1 MDLSP
6 LWIAAIFL
14 PAGLAKGVIGLG
26 LPTIGMGLLALLM
39 SPVEA
44 AAVLA
49 LPSLVT
55 NIWQMLAGARLLA
68 IVRRLWPMMLGV
80 CLGTWAGAGLIT
92 CLSAGYATIALGG
105 ALILYAISGLTS
117 FRITV
122 RAALE
127 PMLSPIIGA
136 VTGVITAATGVFVV
150 PAVPYL
156 QGIGMEKDE
165 LVQALGLSFTVSTL
179 ALAVSLA
186 AGGAFVPTMIV
197 PTIVALC
204 VSLLG
209 MWLGQLVRERLSAT
223 TFRRCFFIGLL
234 LLGLWLVIRSLSS

>member
-1 MDLSP
+1 MDLTL

-55 NIWQMLAGARLLA
+55 NVWQMLVGARLAA

-80 CLGTWAGAGLIT
+80 CLGTWAGAGLMT
-92 CLSAGYATIALGG
+92 GLSARYATMALGV
-105 ALILYAISGLTS
+105 ALMLYAMSGLTA
-117 FRITV
+117 FRFTL
-122 RAALE
+122 RAALK
-127 PMLSPIIGA
+127 PILSPIVGA
-136 VTGVITAATGVFVV
+136 VTGVITAATGVFVI

-165 LVQALGLSFTVSTL
+165 LVQALGVSFTVSTL
-179 ALAVSLA
+179 ALSVSLA

-197 PTIVALC
+197 PTAIALVA
-204 VSLLG
+204 SLLG
-209 MWLGQLVRERLSAT
+209 MGLGQIVRDRLSPVA
-223 TFRRCFFIGLL
+223 FRRCFFAGLL
-234 LLGLWLVIRSLSS
+234 LLGAWLAVRAMG

>member
-1 MDLSP
+1 MDLTL

-14 PAGLAKGVIGLG
+14 PAGLIKGVIGLG

-55 NIWQMLAGARLLA
+55 NVWQMLAGVRLLP
-68 IVRRLWPMMLGV
+68 IIRRLWPMMLGV
-80 CLGTWAGAGLIT
+80 CLGTWAGAGLMT
-92 CLSAGYATIALGG
+92 GLTARYATIALGLT
-105 ALILYAISGLTS
+105 LILYAISGLTS
-117 FRITV
+117 FRLTV
-122 RAALE
+122 RSALE
-127 PMLSPIIGA
+127 PVLSPIIGA
-136 VTGVITAATGVFVV
+136 VTGLITAATGVFVV

-156 QGIGMEKDE
+156 QGIGLEKDE

-186 AGGAFVPTMIV
+186 ASGVFVPTMIG
-197 PTIVALC
+197 PTLVALS

-209 MWLGQLVRERLSAT
+209 MWLGQVVRDRLSPT
-223 TFRRCFFIGLL
+223 TFRCCFFVGLL
-234 LLGLWLVIRSLSS
+234 LLGAYLAVRGVI

>member
-1 MDLSP
+1 MDLTL

-55 NIWQMLAGARLLA
+55 NIWQMLAGARLGVIA
-68 IVRRLWPMMLGV
+68 RRLWSMMLGV
-80 CLGTWAGAGLIT
+80 CLGTWAGAGLMIG
-92 CLSAGYATIALGG
+92 LSARYATIGLSA
-105 ALILYAISGLTS
+105 ALILYAIAGLTA
-117 FRITV
+117 FRVTV
-122 RAALE
+122 RAAFE
-127 PMLSPIIGA
+127 PILSPIIGA
-136 VTGVITAATGVFVV
+136 VTGVITAATGVFVI

-156 QGIGMEKDE
+156 QGIGLEKDE

-179 ALAVSLA
+179 ALAASLA

-197 PTIVALC
+197 PTATALGA
-204 VSLLG
+204 SLLG
-209 MWLGQLVRERLSAT
+209 MWLGQIVRDRLSPM
-223 TFRRCFFIGLL
+223 TFRRCFFAGLM
-234 LLGLWLVIRSLSS
+234 LLGVYLVARGIK

>member
-1 MDLSP
+1 MDLT
-6 LWIAAIFL
+6 LVWIAAIFL

-55 NIWQMLAGARLLA
+55 NIWQMLAGARLVA

-80 CLGTWAGAGLIT
+80 CLGTWAGAGLMT
-92 CLSAGYATIALGG
+92 GLSARYATSALGV
-105 ALILYAISGLTS
+105 ALILYAIAGLTA
-117 FRITV
+117 FRFTV
-122 RAALE
+122 RARLE
-127 PMLSPIIGA
+127 PILSPIIGA
-136 VTGVITAATGVFVV
+136 ITGVITAATGVFVI

-156 QGIGMEKDE
+156 QGIGLEKDE

-179 ALAVSLA
+179 ALAASLA
-186 AGGAFVPTMIV
+186 AAGVFVPTMMV
-197 PTIVALC
+197 PTLVALG

-209 MWLGQLVRERLSAT
+209 MWLGQIVRERLSAT
-223 TFRRCFFIGLL
+223 AFRRCFFLGLL
-234 LLGLWLVIRSLSS
+234 LLGAWLVVRSLSI